1 MFKILLIIAVTAAIF
16 CLGFFIACLFV
27 ACQENDLPDI
37 VDVEMGEIITSEA
50 QKA

>member
-27 ACQENDLPDI
+27 ACQENELPDI
-37 VDVEMGEIITSEA
+37 VDVDMGEMMTS
-50 QKA
+50 KWRKI

>member
-1 MFKILLIIAVTAAIF
+1 MFKILLLLALTAAIF

-27 ACQENDLPDI
+27 ACQENELPDI

>member
-50 QKA
+50 

>member
-27 ACQENDLPDI
+27 VCQENELPDI